1 MAKRPNPSP
10 GAEPP
15 VPRAQVPADSGGP
28 RISVRI
34 DGGPRGEEY
43 RFHFEAAA
51 SGAVLLDY
59 KSDLAGRQVEASRA
73 TLSPADFDRLLRGA
87 NLRQLKTASRARPAR
102 IPPCSV
108 VGVLDV
114 FDGRERVR
122 VVFMADREQA
132 REAGYRTPPAVSRLV
147 DRIYTLAAQQL
158 GLKDAAA
165 IRSSGG

>member
-15 VPRAQVPADSGGP
+15 IPRAQAPVDAGGP

-43 RFHFEAAA
+43 RFHFEAAS
-51 SGAVLLDY
+51 SGAVLLHY
-59 KSDLAGRQVEASRA
+59 KSDLAGRQVDGARA
-73 TLSPADFDRLLRGA
+73 MLSPSEFNRLLRGA
-87 NLRQLKTASRARPAR
+87 DVRQLTTARRALPAR

-108 VGVLDV
+108 VGVLEV
-114 FDGRERVR
+114 FDGRERVE

-132 REAGYRTPPAVSRLV
+132 REAGYRMPPAVSRLI
-147 DRIYTLAAQQL
+147 DRVYAIAAKQL
-158 GLKDAAA
+158 GVKDAAA
-165 IRSSGG
+165 IRSSGE